1 MIEDIWYN
9 LKKHR
14 QHYKLEQPTLLQI
27 GTVLLQIRENIAS
40 RSNYYKLMLNSIY
53 FYHSFEFQNHM
64 LTKNL
69 VSEIFTSEKK
79 TRNCS
84 SFVELVFAFDKMV

>member
-14 QHYKLEQPTLLQI
+14 QHYKLEQPTLLEI

-40 RSNYYKLMLNSIY
+40 RGSYCKLMLNSIY

-64 LTKNL
+64 LPKYL
-69 VSEIFTSEKK
+69 LSGVFTNEKK
-79 TRNCS
+79 T
-84 SFVELVFAFDKMV
+84 